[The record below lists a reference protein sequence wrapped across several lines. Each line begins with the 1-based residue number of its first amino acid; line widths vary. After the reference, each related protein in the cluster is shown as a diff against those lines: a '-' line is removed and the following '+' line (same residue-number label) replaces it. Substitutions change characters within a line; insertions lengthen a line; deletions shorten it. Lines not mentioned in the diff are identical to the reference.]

1 MTMEEMP
8 KEEEI
13 EILCNELKT
22 FVEMLNTNP
31 QELLTKQVLLMIS
44 SSLIDEDIVSKD
56 EAKDIL
62 NWWKDSI
69 TTKQLME
76 FLFKRDHKV
85 NGDYNNW
92 SCGFLGSRWVDT
104 IINQKDCRIAFYS
117 RKSNAQNFI
126 NNRVKENH
134 QFIVMISEVNE
145 QVQVVPPPITQV
157 IQPIITQVIPPQT
170 LQVGKKKETIPKVV
184 EEEPIPKFE
193 EKKVSPQ
200 KRTQIANEKQEKKRK
215 RQEEHLKIVEEKEKL
230 RYRMEQEKKQKK
242 RKPLRV
248 PTKP

>member
-1 MTMEEMP
+1 MDEMP

-13 EILCNELKT
+13 EIWCNELKT

-44 SSLIDEDIVSKD
+44 PSLIDEDKD

-92 SCGFLGSRWVDT
+92 SCGFLGSRWADT
-104 IINQKDCRIAFYS
+104 KINQK
-117 RKSNAQNFI
+117 
-126 NNRVKENH
+126 
-134 QFIVMISEVNE
+134 IVALLSI
-145 QVQVVPPPITQV
+145 
-157 IQPIITQVIPPQT
+157 
-170 LQVGKKKETIPKVV
+170 
-184 EEEPIPKFE
+184 
-193 EKKVSPQ
+193 
-200 KRTQIANEKQEKKRK
+200 QEKVM
-215 RQEEHLKIVEEKEKL
+215 LKILLTIEL
-230 RYRMEQEKKQKK
+230 RKIIS
-242 RKPLRV
+242 LL
-248 PTKP
+248 